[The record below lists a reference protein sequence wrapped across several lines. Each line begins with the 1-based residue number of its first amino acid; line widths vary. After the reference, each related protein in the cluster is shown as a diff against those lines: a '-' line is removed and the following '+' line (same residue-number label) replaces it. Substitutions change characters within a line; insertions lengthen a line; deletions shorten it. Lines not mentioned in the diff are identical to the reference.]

1 MDTIALP
8 IGIGDRAPDVDG
20 ISFSATEFCSQIR
33 QKGRKYRSRR
43 KYGIFAN
50 SRKYGIFATI
60 CDHLRKPKNDL
71 LCIPANLL
79 RVLANHHL
87 FFADELMNFLLIFPF
102 PSPIFFSHFSPS
114 LLLPLATIAGKKLPF
129 FSHFVLLLLDDGPAP
144 AIFYLVGK
152 RTTTMHNEIISVRH
166 SIVCPHCRNNK

>member
-1 MDTIALP
+1 MTRHAYCTGTARRYAYL
-8 IGIGDRAPDVDG
+8 GNTGVVADRPLFSTFNLNSAP
-20 ISFSATEFCSQIR
+20 SQKMICYAY
-33 QKGRKYRSRR
+33 QQIYWECLQII
-43 KYGIFAN
+43 IF
-50 SRKYGIFATI
+50 
-60 CDHLRKPKNDL
+60 
-71 LCIPANLL
+71 
-79 RVLANHHL
+79 
-87 FFADELMNFLLIFPF
+87 FLLMSWWTSSWFFPF
-102 PSPIFFSHFSPS
+102 RPPFFFSHFSPS